1 VSREIVARAVPRAF
15 AKMMVFSALTVLSA
29 IALRIPANL
38 EAVRAPVV
46 RFFTRAAPQG
56 PSVFEQ
62 ESAMAPAMLLD
73 RWGPMIEEASRRFSI
88 PVSWIRAVMRRES
101 GGRTMLDNTTP
112 MTSDVGAEGLMQVMP
127 ETYDEMR
134 VQYGLGND
142 AYNPHDNIIA
152 GAAYMRWL
160 YKRYG
165 FPKMFAAY
173 NDGPGNFD
181 KHTAGKRDL
190 PPETVAYLA
199 AISAEVGEPAAKSR
213 RRTRMAAAAH
223 TRLAFGA

>member
-1 VSREIVARAVPRAF
+1 MSKAIVVRAVPRAF
-15 AKMMVFSALTVLSA
+15 AKMMVFSALTLLSA
-29 IALRIPANL
+29 IALRIPGQV

-46 RFFTRAAPQG
+46 RFFARTAPPG
-56 PSVFEQ
+56 PTVFEQ
-62 ESAMAPAMLLD
+62 ESAMTPAVLLD
-73 RWGPMIEEASRRFSI
+73 RWAPFVAEASRRFSI

-101 GGRTMLDNTTP
+101 GGRTMLDETTP

-152 GAAYMRWL
+152 GTAYMRWL

-181 KHTAGKRDL
+181 KHNAGKRDL

-199 AISAEVGEPAAKSR
+199 AISAEVAPAKAHRKP
-213 RRTRMAAAAH
+213 TRVAQAAGPH
-223 TRLAFGA
+223 LAFGS